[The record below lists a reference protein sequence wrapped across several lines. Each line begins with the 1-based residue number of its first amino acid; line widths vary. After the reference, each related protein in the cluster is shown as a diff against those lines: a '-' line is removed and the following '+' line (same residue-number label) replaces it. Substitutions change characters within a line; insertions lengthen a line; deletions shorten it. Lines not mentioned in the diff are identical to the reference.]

1 MLRIADGQCGMCS
14 HFAEGDASKP
24 QVIQIRIKGEAP
36 ADLVESCGHPQ
47 HAGLDLKVS
56 PVSGCQGFSPAQV
69 G

>member
-1 MLRIADGQCGMCS
+1 MLSINDGQCGKCA
-14 HFAEGDASKP
+14 HFAEGSDQP

-36 ADLVESCGHPQ
+36 EDFVESCGHPQ

-56 PVSGCQGFSPAQV
+56 PISGCQGYTPAKA